1 MLVTLLHFKQAWRH
15 TAAERPDL
23 WTSLTFAT
31 HRAGSRRS
39 ELRRLL
45 SLAAFCSRYAACT
58 RSLSIAARVPP
69 DAQPAALK
77 AVAQAALAAAGSLR
91 ALTIV
96 TNRGH
101 WPAWLPRLNQLRSLH
116 LSSKEGGLS
125 LTGDLTPL
133 SQLAHL
139 RLDAR
144 HAVTLADTVR
154 WGWRTLPCGPRA
166 DSRQPHGSAQVCC
179 TVAERGVPATPS

>member
-1 MLVTLLHFKQAWRH
+1 M
-15 TAAERPDL
+15 
-23 WTSLTFAT
+23 
-31 HRAGSRRS
+31 
-39 ELRRLL
+39 
-45 SLAAFCSRYAACT
+45 
-58 RSLSIAARVPP
+58 PP

-77 AVAQAALAAAGSLR
+77 AVAQAVLAAAASLR

-101 WPAWLPRLNQLRSLH
+101 WPSWLPRLQQLRSLH

-133 SQLAHL
+133 SRLVHL

-154 WGWRTLPCGPRA
+154 WVRRRCAVAAALP
-166 DSRQPHGSAQVCC
+166 
-179 TVAERGVPATPS
+179 